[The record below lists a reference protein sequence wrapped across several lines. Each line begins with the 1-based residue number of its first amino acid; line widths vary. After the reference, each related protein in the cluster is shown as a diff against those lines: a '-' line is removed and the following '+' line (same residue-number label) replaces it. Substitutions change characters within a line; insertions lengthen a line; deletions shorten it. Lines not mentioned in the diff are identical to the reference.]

1 MDKKTFD
8 FKLEVKAEDVKEDG
22 TFKGY
27 ASTFGGDP
35 DSYGDIIAPG
45 AFTETLTKNGYGGN
59 GIKMLWQHDTK
70 QPIGVWTTIREDN
83 KGLYVEGKLAIK
95 TIPGNDSF
103 ELLKLGAVNTMSI
116 RFNTKVAEWNEEEE
130 TRTLKEVDL
139 WEISLVTFPA
149 NVSATIT
156 AVKAAV
162 EDIELSLDNPRKL
175 ESLLRDANGLS
186 QKAAKLIV
194 SLCKEG
200 LKKRDASTK
209 NLESVRDALK
219 KLNADLR
226 IS

>member
-1 MDKKTFD
+1 MENKTFD
-8 FKLEVKAEDVKEDG
+8 FRFEVKAEDVKTDG

-35 DSYGDIIAPG
+35 DSYSDIIEAG
-45 AFTETLTKNGYGGN
+45 AFTETLKKNGYGGN
-59 GIKMLWQHDTK
+59 GIKMLWQHDTT
-70 QPIGVWTTIREDN
+70 QPIGVWTALREDK
-83 KGLYVEGKLAIK
+83 KGLYVEGKLAVK
-95 TIPGNDSF
+95 TEQGNNAY
-103 ELLKLGAVNTMSI
+103 ELLSMGALNTMSI
-116 RFNTKVAEWNEEEE
+116 GFNTKKSSYDEELDI
-130 TRTLKEVDL
+130 RTLIEVDL

-219 KLNADLR
+219 KLNADLK